1 MSQKKVVGK
10 NKERQENLK
19 NKLLEKTKK
28 NVGKV
33 STSKLVEEA
42 GYSPKYAS
50 SGRFKT
56 TQTWQQILDEVLPE
70 AFLAKKHKEL
80 ITSGYIQHY
89 IFPWVGDQEVEE
101 AQEPQGHGGSL
112 KRKKAKKKRGLTHE
126 EIKAIVEQV
135 PGCKLIYIKEDK
147 YMGQVAFFQ
156 APDNK
161 TQKDALDMAYKLRGT
176 FAPEK
181 HAVFATGLENLSDA
195 DLDRALSDQS
205 FLINRFKKYDQ
216 AKTNDGGNSGPS
228 KARKDTDKPSTI
240 NKRPVKSRKSVK

>member
-1 MSQKKVVGK
+1 MSQKKVNGK
-10 NKERQENLK
+10 NGERQRK
-19 NKLLEKTKK
+19 VVKLLSGKEKK
-28 NVGKV
+28 NVRSVKQAAI
-33 STSKLVEEA
+33 KA
-42 GYSPKYAS
+42 GYSESYADT
-50 SGRFKT
+50 GRFTKT
-56 TQTWQQILDEVLPE
+56 KTWQQILDEVLPE
-70 AFLAKKHKEL
+70 AFLAEKHKEL

-126 EIKAIVEQV
+126 EIKAIVERV

-216 AKTNDGGNSGPS
+216 AKTNDGGNSEPS
-228 KARKDTDKPSTI
+228 KARKDADKPKGSD
-240 NKRPVKSRKSVK
+240 KRQPKSRKSAK